1 MLIDKDNQQGL
12 STSGH
17 IGHPIGEQTK
27 IQGVKGSEMATLT
40 RVARILHLTSMAMLG
55 TAGNATQ
62 VNLTLMTKD

>member
-1 MLIDKDNQQGL
+1 MKVQRQRPVAMLIDKDNQQGL

-27 IQGVKGSEMATLT
+27 IQGVKG
-40 RVARILHLTSMAMLG
+40 
-55 TAGNATQ
+55 NATQ